1 MRIYPA
7 IDISGGACVRL
18 FQGDFGQKTVYNA
31 DPVAVA
37 KDLKEKGAQRLHV
50 VNLDGSV
57 EGCITE
63 DMKALIRGIKAASG
77 VPLQFGGG
85 IRTMEDLEAVFEAG
99 ADKAILGTSGA
110 LDTPFLEAVL
120 ARFGD
125 KIVLSIDARDGYVA
139 TRGWL
144 DTEKITAVELA
155 EKAQR
160 LGVAAVVHTDIAR
173 DGVMQGPNVEAY
185 RKMREVYFG
194 ILIGSGG
201 ISKLEDLEALK
212 AVGVED
218 AIVGKAIYEGAL
230 EIRRCE
236 EV

>member
-18 FQGDFGQKTVYNA
+18 FQGDFGQKTVYNS

-63 DMKALIRGIKAASG
+63 AMKDLIRGIKAAAG

-125 KIVLSIDARDGYVA
+125 KIVLSIDAREGYVA

-155 EKAQR
+155 EKAER

-173 DGVMQGPNVEAY
+173 DGAMKGPNVEAY
-185 RKMREVYFG
+185 RKMREVYSG

>member
-18 FQGDFGQKTVYNA
+18 FQGDFGQKTVYNS

-173 DGVMQGPNVEAY
+173 DGAMQGPNVEAY

>member
-77 VPLQFGGG
+77 VPMQFGGG

-173 DGVMQGPNVEAY
+173 DGAMKGPNVEAY

>member
-18 FQGDFGQKTVYNA
+18 FQGDFGQKTVYNS

-63 DMKALIRGIKAASG
+63 DMRTLIRGIKAASG

-173 DGVMQGPNVEAY
+173 DGAMQGPNVEAY

-194 ILIGSGG
+194 TLIGSGG

>member
-18 FQGDFGQKTVYNA
+18 FQGDFGQKTVYNS

-63 DMKALIRGIKAASG
+63 DMRALIRGIKAASG

-173 DGVMQGPNVEAY
+173 DGAMQGPNVEAY

>member
-18 FQGDFGQKTVYNA
+18 FQGDFGQKTVYSA

-37 KDLKEKGAQRLHV
+37 KDLTEKGAQRLHV

-63 DMKALIRGIKAASG
+63 DMKAMIRGIKAASG
-77 VPLQFGGG
+77 VPVQFGGG

-120 ARFGD
+120 ERYGD

-155 EKAQR
+155 EKAQT

-173 DGVMQGPNVEAY
+173 DGAMKGPNVEAY
-185 RKMREVYFG
+185 RKMREVY
-194 ILIGSGG
+194 
-201 ISKLEDLEALK
+201 
-212 AVGVED
+212 
-218 AIVGKAIYEGAL
+218 
-230 EIRRCE
+230 
-236 EV
+236 

>member
-1 MRIYPA
+1 MRIFPA

-18 FQGDFGQKTVYNA
+18 FQGDFGQKTVYNS

-173 DGVMQGPNVEAY
+173 DGAMQGPNVEAY